1 MKTRA
6 ELRLEV
12 LLFYFQKAFVGIGMN
27 LSGSH
32 PSFGKYA
39 ICQKGLVTFM
49 EPQLSMFYA
58 LSFIAVALAF
68 AFAVYLYLWVK
79 RQRTENAKIK
89 EVSALI
95 KEGANTFMRRE
106 YKILAI
112 FAGVAAVLIFL
123 FLPAP
128 VWKGKILSNLSMAL
142 AYLAGTA
149 LSAVAG
155 KIGILVATCANSR
168 AAEGAKR
175 GIKPAFLIGFRG
187 GAVMGLAVVGFSL
200 LGVAAVLMIVGDSTI
215 LLGFSF
221 GASSLALFAK
231 AGGGIFTKTA
241 DISADLTGKVEL
253 GIPEDDPRNP
263 AVIADNVGDNVGDVA
278 GMGADL
284 FDSNVAAMA
293 SALVIAQSLSGGKFA
308 NVSMVFCYAA
318 LGLIASILGIA
329 AARIGKKGNPTRA
342 LNSSTY
348 ITTAIFIVLTALA
361 TLLFEG
367 FSWRIWGAS
376 AVGLLVGVIIGI
388 TTDYFTDDSKP
399 IVRRVAH
406 ASKSGPAFTILS
418 GVSYGFVSALPAM
431 AGIAVSAL
439 VAYKICE
446 PMGPGYAIFG
456 ISMAAVGMLS
466 IVGMIISND
475 AYGPIVDN
483 ARGLAEMGD
492 LGEET
497 IRTADELDSAGNT
510 VKAVTKGFS
519 IGAAGL
525 TVISLLG
532 AFLSEVN
539 VALIEAGKQAITGF
553 DIMNPT
559 VFFGILIG
567 AAIPA
572 VFSAM
577 LILGVDKNAQRMVGE
592 IHRQFDSIPG
602 LREGKAGVK
611 PEYGKCI
618 DIATSGALRELIP
631 AGLMTIVAT
640 LIVGFVGGPLAIG
653 GFLLGNIVTGLLLA
667 LFMSNAGGLWDNSK
681 KYVESGNEG
690 GKGSDAHKSAVVG
703 DTVGDP
709 FKDTAGPSINT
720 QITVV
725 SLVASLM
732 SSLFVAFSIFG

>member
-1 MKTRA
+1 M
-6 ELRLEV
+6 ESQLS
-12 LLFYFQKAFVGIGMN
+12 LFYG
-27 LSGSH
+27 
-32 PSFGKYA
+32 
-39 ICQKGLVTFM
+39 
-49 EPQLSMFYA
+49 
-58 LSFIAVALAF
+58 LSFLTVAVAF
-68 AFAVYLYLWVK
+68 AFAAYLYLWVK
-79 RQRTENAKIK
+79 KQKTGNARIQ

-95 KEGANTFMRRE
+95 REGANTFMRRE
-106 YKILAI
+106 YKILAK
-112 FAGVAAVLIFL
+112 FALVAALVILVL
-123 FLPAP
+123 LPSPIWQGNPLENVA
-128 VWKGKILSNLSMAL
+128 MAV
-142 AYLAGTA
+142 AYIAGTV
-149 LSAVAG
+149 LSAIAG
-155 KIGILVATCANSR
+155 KIGILVATLSNAR
-168 AAEGAKR
+168 TAEGAQK

-187 GAVMGLAVVGFSL
+187 GAVMGLLVVGFSL
-200 LGVAAVLMIVGDSTI
+200 LGVAVVLMLTGDSGI

-293 SALVIAQSLSGGKFA
+293 SALVIAQSLSGGAFA
-308 NVSMVFCYAA
+308 NISMVFCYAI
-318 LGLIASILGIA
+318 LGLLASVIGIA
-329 AARIGKKGNPTRA
+329 TARIGKNGNPTRA

-348 ITTAIFIVLTALA
+348 VTTGIFLALTAAATAI
-361 TLLFEG
+361 FEG

-406 ASKSGPAFTILS
+406 ASGSGPAFTVLS
-418 GVSYGFVSALPAM
+418 GISYGFISALPAM
-431 AGIAVSAL
+431 VGIAVSAL
-439 VAYKICE
+439 VAYKLCE
-446 PMGPGYAIFG
+446 PMGEGYAVFG

-483 ARGLAEMGD
+483 ARGLAEMGG

-519 IGAAGL
+519 IAAAGL

-532 AFLSEVN
+532 AFMAEVN
-539 VALIEAGKQAITGF
+539 GALEAAGRALIAGF
-553 DIMNPT
+553 DIMSPT
-559 VFFGILIG
+559 VFFGVLIG
-567 AAIPA
+567 AAVPA

-577 LILGVDKNAQRMVGE
+577 LILGVDKNAQRMVQE

-602 LREGKAGVK
+602 LREGRKGVK

-631 AGLMTIVAT
+631 AGLMSIAATIA
-640 LIVGFVGGPLAIG
+640 VGFIGGPLAIG
-653 GFLLGNIVTGLLLA
+653 GFLLGNIVSGLLIA
-667 LFMSNAGGLWDNSK
+667 LFMSNAGGLWDNAK
-681 KYVESGNEG
+681 KYIESGAEG
-690 GKGSDAHKSAVVG
+690 GKGSKAHKAAVIG

-725 SLVASLM
+725 SLVSSLM
-732 SSLFVAFSIFG
+732 SSLFVWFSVFH

>member
-1 MKTRA
+1 M
-6 ELRLEV
+6 ESQLS
-12 LLFYFQKAFVGIGMN
+12 LFYG
-27 LSGSH
+27 
-32 PSFGKYA
+32 
-39 ICQKGLVTFM
+39 
-49 EPQLSMFYA
+49 
-58 LSFIAVALAF
+58 LSFLTVALAF

-79 RQRTENAKIK
+79 KQKTSNAKIQ
-89 EVSALI
+89 EVSVLI

-106 YKILAI
+106 YKVLAK
-112 FAGVAAVLIFL
+112 FALVAAIVILVL
-123 FLPAP
+123 LPSPIWQGNPLDNIA
-128 VWKGKILSNLSMAL
+128 MAV
-142 AYLAGTA
+142 AYIAGTA

-155 KIGILVATCANSR
+155 KIGVLVATLSNAR
-168 AAEGAKR
+168 TAESAQKGL
-175 GIKPAFLIGFRG
+175 KPAFLVGFRG
-187 GAVMGLAVVGFSL
+187 GAVMGLLVVGCSL
-200 LGVAAVLMIVGDSTI
+200 LGVAAVLMITGDSSI

-293 SALVIAQSLSGGKFA
+293 SALVIAQSLSGGTFA
-308 NVSMVFCYAA
+308 NISMVFCYAI
-318 LGLIASILGIA
+318 LGLLASIIGIA
-329 AARIGKKGNPTRA
+329 TARVGKKGNPTRA

-348 ITTAIFIVLTALA
+348 VTTAIFLVLTALA
-361 TLLFEG
+361 TVIFEG

-399 IVRRVAH
+399 IVRKVAH
-406 ASKSGPAFTILS
+406 ASGSGPAFTILS
-418 GVSYGFVSALPAM
+418 GISYGFISALPAM
-431 AGIAVSAL
+431 VGIAVSAL
-439 VAYKICE
+439 VAYKLCE
-446 PMGPGYAIFG
+446 PMGDGYAIFG

-483 ARGLAEMGD
+483 ARGLAEMGG

-532 AFLSEVN
+532 AFMSEAN
-539 VALIEAGKQAITGF
+539 SALAEAGRELITGF
-553 DIMNPT
+553 DIMSPT
-559 VFFGILIG
+559 VFFGVLVG

-577 LILGVDKNAQRMVGE
+577 LILGVDKNAQRMVQE
-592 IHRQFDSIPG
+592 IHRQFKSIPG
-602 LREGKAGVK
+602 LKEGKEGVK

-618 DIATSGALRELIP
+618 DIATAGALRELIP
-631 AGLMTIVAT
+631 AGLMSIIAT
-640 LIVGFVGGPLAIG
+640 LVVGFIGGPLAIG
-653 GFLLGNIVTGLLLA
+653 GFLLGNIVSGLLIA
-667 LFMSNAGGLWDNSK
+667 LFMSNSGGLWDNSK
-681 KYVESGNEG
+681 KYIESGQEG
-690 GKGSDAHKSAVVG
+690 GKGSEAHKSAVIG

-725 SLVASLM
+725 SLVSSLL
-732 SSLFVAFSIFG
+732 SSLFVWFSIFH